1 MFPYATLLNMTNF
14 ELFTYKY
21 NYGELHN
28 SKNILSIINKLN
40 WNINDIILLE
50 YDRYHLDSTYYDKII
65 YNTTNDTIT
74 FQTITNEEFT
84 TLCKKNDL

>member
-1 MFPYATLLNMTNF
+1 MFPYATLLNMSNF
-14 ELFTYKY
+14 QICTYKY

-28 SKNILSIINKLN
+28 SKNILSIINNLN

-65 YNTTNDTIT
+65 FNANADDIT
-74 FQTITNEEFT
+74 FQTMTNEEFN
-84 TLCKKNDL
+84 TLYTKK